1 MFLTFLKVEL
11 GGLKITSIGT
21 QGTVSL
27 AGREGRVVF
36 LPKLFSQFGILGD
49 LCLDLNLQF
58 LDLVDQL
65 QVIHLYLYLYLEAR
79 AVTGWVAANLRP
91 RELVQNE
98 LESLGQAFKFF
109 KLTFPGIS
117 QRLLGLLD
125 LHIPPMGLDML
136 PLAIVILPENHQGDH
151 QQRGAR
157 DCEGDIQG

>member
-11 GGLKITSIGT
+11 GGLEITSIGA
-21 QGTVSL
+21 QGAVSL
-27 AGREGRVVF
+27 TGREGRIVF
-36 LPKLFSQFGILGD
+36 LPKLFPQSGILGN

-58 LDLVDQL
+58 LDMVDQL
-65 QVIHLYLYLYLEAR
+65 QVIHLYLEVGVR
-79 AVTGWVAANLRP
+79 NIFFAANLRP
-91 RELVQNE
+91 RELIQNE
-98 LESLGQAFKFF
+98 IESLDQAFKLF
-109 KLTFPGIS
+109 KLTFPGIF